1 MALSETEK
9 RYRATKRGHLCMF
22 LSSAKERSIKQ
33 NVSFDL
39 TLDYLESITTDECP
53 VFKTPFVWGQSNGKH
68 PYRPSLDKV
77 IPELGYV
84 QGNVVFIS
92 LKANTIKQDITE
104 KELYAVADWLHDKRK
119 EVLENVKPK
128 SVAPL
133 PDEDNWE
140 SEMHPQHRTISTTGT
155 GKNSDNADHHSGA
168 VYWENSSD
176 CTQAGSGDSMGHG
189 GSEVGTSFTLTSVQI
204 DGEPKPKISWVK
216 LGGGHLPD
224 QS

>member
-9 RYRATKRGHLCMF
+9 RYRATKRGHLCRF

-77 IPELGYV
+77 VPELGYV
-84 QGNVVFIS
+84 RGNVVFIS

-128 SVAPL
+128 PVAPL

-140 SEMHPQHRTISTTGT
+140 GEMHPQHRTISTTGI
-155 GKNSDNADHHSGA
+155 GKDSDNADHHSGT
-168 VYWENSSD
+168 VYRQDVNHSPKTSSR
-176 CTQAGSGDSMGHG
+176 DSVGHG
-189 GSEVGTSFTLTSVQI
+189 DKEVGTSETLESVQDNWELHPTYGWI
-204 DGEPKPKISWVK
+204 ERKG
-216 LGGGHLPD
+216 
-224 QS
+224 

>member
-9 RYRATKRGHLCMF
+9 RYRATKRGHLCRF

-77 IPELGYV
+77 VPELGYV

-128 SVAPL
+128 PVAPL

-140 SEMHPQHRTISTTGT
+140 GEMHPQHRTISTTGT
-155 GKNSDNADHHSGA
+155 GKDSNNADHYSGA
-168 VYWENSSD
+168 VYRQDVNHSPETSSR
-176 CTQAGSGDSMGHG
+176 DSVGHG
-189 GSEVGTSFTLTSVQI
+189 NTEMGTSETLESVQDNWELHPTYGWI
-204 DGEPKPKISWVK
+204 ERKG
-216 LGGGHLPD
+216 
-224 QS
+224 

>member
-9 RYRATKRGHLCMF
+9 RYRATKRGHLGRF
-22 LSSAKERSIKQ
+22 LSSAKQRSIKQ

-77 IPELGYV
+77 VPELGYV
-84 QGNVVFIS
+84 RGNVVFIS

-128 SVAPL
+128 PVAPL

-140 SEMHPQHRTISTTGT
+140 GEMHPQHRTISTTGI
-155 GKNSDNADHHSGA
+155 GKDSDNADHHSGA
-168 VYWENSSD
+168 VYRQDVNHSPETS
-176 CTQAGSGDSMGHG
+176 SGDSVGHG
-189 GSEVGTSFTLTSVQI
+189 DKEMGTSETPQSVQDNWELHPTYGWI
-204 DGEPKPKISWVK
+204 ERKG
-216 LGGGHLPD
+216 
-224 QS
+224 